1 MKKVIEQAGHVDN
14 YRKATKL
21 MTLEKACLACLRE
34 GKEGNTAAVGDGM
47 ENRSKL
53 GLEGITR

>member
-21 MTLEKACLACLRE
+21 MILEKAYLACLRE
-34 GKEGNTAAVGDGM
+34 GEEGNATAVG
-47 ENRSKL
+47 EQ
-53 GLEGITR
+53 E